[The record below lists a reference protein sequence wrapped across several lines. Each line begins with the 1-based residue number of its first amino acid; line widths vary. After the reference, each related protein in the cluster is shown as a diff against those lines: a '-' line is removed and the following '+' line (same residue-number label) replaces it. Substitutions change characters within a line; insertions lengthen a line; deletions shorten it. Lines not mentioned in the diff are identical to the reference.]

1 MDLLD
6 VFGLRGKNVLVTGA
20 GSGMGKAAAR
30 LLTELGANVY
40 ATVRRKP
47 VDFAVT
53 KQIPCDLGSKEG
65 VDAMLAQLPDALEAI
80 YICHGISN
88 TQGNRNAMQVQLT
101 NFYSSY
107 NTSRVFSNQVGY
119 LYLA

>member
-1 MDLLD
+1 
-6 VFGLRGKNVLVTGA
+6 
-20 GSGMGKAAAR
+20 
-30 LLTELGANVY
+30 
-40 ATVRRKP
+40 
-47 VDFAVT
+47 
-53 KQIPCDLGSKEG
+53 
-65 VDAMLAQLPDALEAI
+65 MLAQTPDELDAI

>member
-53 KQIPCDLGSKEG
+53 KQIPCDLGSQAG
-65 VDAMLAQLPDALEAI
+65 VDTMLAQTPDELDAI

-88 TQGNRNAMQVQLT
+88 TQGNRNAMQ
-101 NFYSSY
+101 YS
-107 NTSRVFSNQVGY
+107 
-119 LYLA
+119 